1 MENSPIDDYRALL
14 LSAVEDIVTR
24 FHQRVETAQIAS
36 PPNRDWVRKA
46 LRREG
51 CDRCLVRMNRFSTDV
66 IVKYGDA
73 LADLLCQYP
82 DDLIFIPPYEFALGY
97 QSPGRPDHLTDI
109 EALMQE
115 REWVDEWGIGW
126 KHAADGV
133 GAESLRHPIKDWSQL
148 DDYLRN
154 RMPDPHDPG
163 RLAAARRRLATL
175 GSGKYCVGV
184 VNLTLFE
191 RLFALRGMDCVF
203 EDLYTNIKEIARL
216 CEALTEYAIGFVSE
230 WGKTDVSG
238 IFLTDDWGGQEALMV
253 SPAMW
258 RQHFKQYYGPIFA
271 EVHRWGKDV
280 LFHSC
285 GNISAIIPDLIE
297 VGVDVLDPLQPG
309 PLNLAEVARQF
320 GGKVAFSGG
329 IDDQRLESYRPQEVK
344 DMVRRNIDMLGRP
357 FGNAYLI
364 AAANAILPSVPLE
377 NLEAMFQACH
387 EQRTAQSGC

>member
-1 MENSPIDDYRALL
+1 MPR
-14 LSAVEDIVTR
+14 
-24 FHQRVETAQIAS
+24 
-36 PPNRDWVRKA
+36 
-46 LRREG
+46 
-51 CDRCLVRMNRFSTDV
+51 RMNRFSTDV
-66 IVKYGDA
+66 IVRYGDA

-97 QSPGRPDHLTDI
+97 QPPGRPDRLTDV

-115 REWVDEWGIGW
+115 KEWVDEWGIGW

-133 GAESLRHPIKDWSQL
+133 GAESLPGIRSRIGPSLTTTCATRCPTPMSPDGWRRHGPRWPNI
-148 DDYLRN
+148 
-154 RMPDPHDPG
+154 
-163 RLAAARRRLATL
+163 

-203 EDLYTNIKEIARL
+203 EDLYTNSKEIARL

-258 RQHFKQYYGPIFA
+258 RRHFKQYYGRIFA

-285 GNISAIIPDLIE
+285 GNIAAIIPDLIE